1 MMMPLTWWQ
10 NEDEKNNKNFFS
22 SYAVKL
28 VNSCLLNMIMMREG
42 EGDEN
47 NIGEFLKVR
56 SGN

>member
-10 NEDEKNNKNFFS
+10 NEDEKNNKNFFF

-47 NIGEFLKVR
+47 NIRKFLNVR
-56 SGN
+56 SEN